1 MSVISTISNLGSSLT
16 GNIKKAVLIFG
27 TGSSSASAGAS
38 IGGTS
43 LKAMTAQM
51 LNRSG
56 LTNES
61 LIDTTGARY
70 LEVQY
75 NPSSIRF
82 SASVDAV
89 QMRSLQNSME
99 EGVLNQSCRGPSIVM
114 TVDLVF
120 NDVNVKDAF
129 MADKFRVSANDIVT
143 DVSSS
148 VINAMRGGY
157 TVQPQ
162 CNGLLASTVG
172 EEYRFVTFQWADM
185 SFSGELT
192 DVNVQYGMFSVSGKP
207 IHGVVTLR
215 ITQQLSTSAE
225 ETKWNTSKFDECFN
239 NKQNRSTGQVV
250 SNLINITGF

>member
-1 MSVISTISNLGSSLT
+1 MSVMSTLSGIGSSLT
-16 GNIKKAVLIFG
+16 GNIQKAVLIFG
-27 TGSSSASAGAS
+27 TGGSSSTSAGS
-38 IGGTS
+38 SGGTS
-43 LKAMTAQM
+43 IATMTANM

-61 LIDTTGARY
+61 LLDTTGSRY

-89 QMRSLQNSME
+89 QMRGLQNTLE

-129 MADKFRVSANDIVT
+129 MADKFRVSANDLVT
-143 DVSSS
+143 DTAS
-148 VINAMRGGY
+148 VVNALRGGY

-162 CNGLLASTVG
+162 GNGLIASTVG
-172 EEYRFVTFQWADM
+172 ETYRFVTFQWADM

-207 IHGVVTLR
+207 IHSVVTLR
-215 ITQQLSTSAE
+215 ITQQLSNSAE
-225 ETKWNTSKFDECFN
+225 DTKWNMSKFNECFDDN
-239 NKQNRSTGQVV
+239 QKSSIGQKVG
-250 SNLINITGF
+250 NLLNITGF